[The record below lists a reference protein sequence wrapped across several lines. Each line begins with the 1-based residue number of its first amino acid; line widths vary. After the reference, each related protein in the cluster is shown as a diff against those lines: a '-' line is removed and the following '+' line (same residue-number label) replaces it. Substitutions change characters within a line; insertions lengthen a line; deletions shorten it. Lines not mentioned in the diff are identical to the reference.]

1 MFFDD
6 IIFNIKDN
14 DNKVLFD
21 HEDGF
26 MYGNMFRNEYDPYKN
41 YRVAKLD
48 SNTEIGKLLLKIYQ
62 YDFALNDLSLY
73 LDLHPEDM
81 DVANYWDG
89 LTIAEAKVDVLVQ
102 QEKTKMFRQR
112 MEGVEQLLDYLDM
125 RNVPFDDPVREKVF
139 RKYQIMWWEYC
150 AERDKYIR
158 MRDGVDDLAD
168 MLNKDRREFENKVA
182 QMREKLED

>member
-26 MYGNMFRNEYDPYKN
+26 MYGNMFRNEYDSYKN

-81 DVANYWDG
+81 DVY
-89 LTIAEAKVDVLVQ
+89 KVL
-102 QEKTKMFRQR
+102 K
-112 MEGVEQLLDYLDM
+112 
-125 RNVPFDDPVREKVF
+125 
-139 RKYQIMWWEYC
+139 KYT
-150 AERDKYIR
+150 
-158 MRDGVDDLAD
+158 
-168 MLNKDRREFENKVA
+168 
-182 QMREKLED
+182 EKLREYVDLYEKKNGPMELDESNYNNYLWYEGPWPFIGGGFNV

>member
-26 MYGNMFRNEYDPYKN
+26 MYGNIFRNEYDSYKN

-81 DVANYWDG
+81 DVY
-89 LTIAEAKVDVLVQ
+89 
-102 QEKTKMFRQR
+102 
-112 MEGVEQLLDYLDM
+112 
-125 RNVPFDDPVREKVF
+125 KVF
-139 RKYQIMWWEYC
+139 KKYTEELREY
-150 AERDKYIR
+150 
-158 MRDGVDDLAD
+158 VDLY
-168 MLNKDRREFENKVA
+168 
-182 QMREKLED
+182 EKKNGPMELDESNYNNYLWYEGPWPFIGGGFNV

>member
-26 MYGNMFRNEYDPYKN
+26 MYGNMFRNEYDSYKN

-81 DVANYWDG
+81 DVYRVFKKYTEELREYVDLYEKKNGPMELDESNYNNYLWY
-89 LTIAEAKVDVLVQ
+89 
-102 QEKTKMFRQR
+102 
-112 MEGVEQLLDYLDM
+112 EGPWPFIGGGF
-125 RNVPFDDPVREKVF
+125 NV
-139 RKYQIMWWEYC
+139 
-150 AERDKYIR
+150 
-158 MRDGVDDLAD
+158 
-168 MLNKDRREFENKVA
+168 
-182 QMREKLED
+182 